1 MRQGFSKSAALV
13 FCLLLSGQ
21 AASSENQYGKAEVKK
36 EARHDV
42 SPPLR
47 NIHPAPLESGPPHEH
62 KPLHPM
68 TRKAPRVL
76 QKDPVVQTS
85 VGASAATT
93 NGLNLMGV
101 GDACESDNDG
111 DISVKF
117 DRAAG
122 RWIFTQLAIAN
133 GPPYYQCVAV
143 STGIDA
149 TGSYNRYAFS
159 FPNLND
165 YPKLAIWP
173 DAYYFTFNM
182 FQGNTFLGANA
193 CAADRT
199 QMLMVGPATLQCF
212 ALDPS
217 FNAVLPS
224 DLDGITPPPP
234 ASPNFFVG

>member
-101 GDACESDNDG
+101 GVGFVGPVGSSG
-111 DISVKF
+111 DI
-117 DRAAG
+117 
-122 RWIFTQLAIAN
+122 
-133 GPPYYQCVAV
+133 PPLR
-143 STGIDA
+143 
-149 TGSYNRYAFS
+149 RY
-159 FPNLND
+159 LEG
-165 YPKLAIWP
+165 L
-173 DAYYFTFNM
+173 
-182 FQGNTFLGANA
+182 
-193 CAADRT
+193 
-199 QMLMVGPATLQCF
+199 
-212 ALDPS
+212 
-217 FNAVLPS
+217 
-224 DLDGITPPPP
+224 LDGT
-234 ASPNFFVG
+234 ATAVDGWDFREGHERNVEALRS